1 MHLDPWHLRLQM
13 EKLKI
18 KNNWCHFFA
27 HSFFWETIMAQN
39 QTHQTTLFLLDII
52 RLAPKFL
59 RKIGWHNS
67 PRLFGGER
75 HMEVS
80 NRCHYYPDIHHLTG
94 TTLVGCSHS
103 VGFQCAVSCH
113 YIQGTI
119 EVGRFARVIED
130 GIPLSG
136 PKSEESAFPS
146 CLDPVLPGVWLH
158 RSMSQLTKPVIQR
171 TNPNVQFTVHQC
183 TSMYIIH
190 QLIHGFFHCAHNSQF
205 PRRCC
210 SSPILGEIASA
221 KLRPDTE
228 FTATFRWCR
237 TGMAPHVSIKY
248 RCVFGAKNP
257 VSWEFLF

>member
-1 MHLDPWHLRLQM
+1 
-13 EKLKI
+13 
-18 KNNWCHFFA
+18 
-27 HSFFWETIMAQN
+27 MAQN

-94 TTLVGCSHS
+94 TTLVIASASHKPITTSGYFMKLQWPLHPLVGRSHS

-113 YIQGTI
+113 YIQGTT

-136 PKSEESAFPS
+136 PKSEEPAFPS

-158 RSMSQLTKPVIQR
+158 RSMSQLTKTCHPANKSKRLYFHI
-171 TNPNVQFTVHQC
+171 FSIHQC
-183 TSMYIIH
+183 TSIYIIH
-190 QLIHGFFHCAHNSQF
+190 QLIHVFFPLCPQ
-205 PRRCC
+205 
-210 SSPILGEIASA
+210 L
-221 KLRPDTE
+221 
-228 FTATFRWCR
+228 
-237 TGMAPHVSIKY
+237 SIPSK
-248 RCVFGAKNP
+248 VLLISNP
-257 VSWEFLF
+257 WRDR